1 MIHYQLQCSQAHAFD
16 GWFKDSATFDQQA
29 RRHLIECP
37 ECGDTGVARALM
49 APAVSKRQA
58 PTVATPAALPPASV
72 ATPAMTA
79 EKVAAVQMSMGALMR
94 GRGQA
99 AMLAP
104 FVNRTRVNARRLR
117 RKA

>member
-1 MIHYQLQCSQAHAFD
+1 MVMAQLTAASWETVLRRTLMMAQGTCT
-16 GWFKDSATFDQQA
+16 SAEY
-29 RRHLIECP
+29 RR
-37 ECGDTGVARALM
+37 
-49 APAVSKRQA
+49 
-58 PTVATPAALPPASV
+58 
-72 ATPAMTA
+72 MTA

>member
-1 MIHYQLQCSQAHAFD
+1 MMM
-16 GWFKDSATFDQQA
+16 A
-29 RRHLIECP
+29 RL
-37 ECGDTGVARALM
+37 
-49 APAVSKRQA
+49 
-58 PTVATPAALPPASV
+58 TVASWETILRRTLMMAQGTCTPAEYRR
-72 ATPAMTA
+72 MTA

-104 FVNRTRVNARRLR
+104 FVNRTRVNVRRLR